1 MVGEAAGRA
10 IASFRLEW
18 LPSWEHLSQLSTVTV
33 TCTGLRGWRHSRQRS
48 SNRDV
53 ISPQDGH
60 IICDPY
66 KAVFRTLRVLRNTQ
80 IVNSA
85 MSRPT
90 EKLIPLMSALFQQN
104 EVPIR
109 FGTADSDN
117 LDLDRPARSLVRK
130 RMGSCLN
137 PHFYRLRKRDRRRG
151 LRTAA
156 QKGDGKRC
164 ERDYLTLFL
173 RHRNSNHI

>member
-1 MVGEAAGRA
+1 M
-10 IASFRLEW
+10 F
-18 LPSWEHLSQLSTVTV
+18 
-33 TCTGLRGWRHSRQRS
+33 TCTGLRGRRHSRQRS

-53 ISPQDGH
+53 ISPHDGH

-66 KAVFRTLRVLRNTQ
+66 KAIFRTLRVLQNTQ
-80 IVNSA
+80 IVNNA

-109 FGTADSDN
+109 FETADSDN
-117 LDLDRPARSLVRK
+117 LELDRPARSPVRK
-130 RMGSCLN
+130 RMGSLMN

-156 QKGDGKRC
+156 QKGDGERC
-164 ERDYLTLFL
+164 EKDYLTLVL
-173 RHRNSNHI
+173 RRCNCNHICNEPTSVR